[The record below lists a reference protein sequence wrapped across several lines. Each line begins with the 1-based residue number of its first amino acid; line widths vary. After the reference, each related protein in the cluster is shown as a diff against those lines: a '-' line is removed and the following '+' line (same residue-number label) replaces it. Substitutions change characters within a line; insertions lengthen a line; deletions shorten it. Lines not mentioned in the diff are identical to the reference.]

1 MSGAPVYRVVV
12 ESSGRNGAWL
22 VDRAA
27 DFADRRLFAAAL
39 ATDRDGTVPSTL
51 LDEMR
56 DLGLFGLFSPSGVG
70 GHDLEP
76 SDRYRIIEVLA
87 GGCLTTTFVWLQH
100 AGPAAA
106 TAGASGPAHAF
117 AEPLASGRCT
127 GGVAFAHLLRSG
139 PPTLTVSANGDE
151 WVLNGFAPY
160 VTGWGW
166 IDVVL
171 VAARSGGEIVWLLLD
186 AVEAASLRASR
197 LQLAAVDSSQTA
209 AVTFDDH
216 IVSSD
221 RLVRI
226 DRYADWLVGYRAG
239 LRANGSL
246 ALGVAGRCARLLGDG
261 DLAHQVDSARS
272 ALDAADT
279 DGLPAAR
286 SEASLLA
293 MRAATMLVTSKAGRS
308 VMGDDHAQRLARE
321 AMFLLVQGQTSE
333 IRQHQLAM
341 LRSAP

>member
-1 MSGAPVYRVVV
+1 MVVGLSGNNAV
-12 ESSGRNGAWL
+12 SL

-27 DFADRRLFAAAL
+27 DFADRRLFDAAI
-39 ATDRDGTVPSTL
+39 ATDRSGHVPTVL

-56 DLGLFGLFSPSGVG
+56 DLGLFGVFSPASVG
-70 GHDLEP
+70 GHDLAP
-76 SDRYRIIEVLA
+76 SERHRIVEVLA
-87 GGCLTTTFVWLQH
+87 GGCLTTTFIWLQH

-106 TAGASGPAHAF
+106 TAGASGAVHAF

-139 PPTLTVSANGDE
+139 PPTLTASANGGG
-151 WVLNGFAPY
+151 WVLNGVAPY

-166 IDVVL
+166 INVVL
-171 VAARSGGEIVWLLLD
+171 VAARCGDEIVWLLLD
-186 AVEAASLRASR
+186 AVASASLNASR
-197 LQLAAVDSSQTA
+197 LQLAAVDASETA
-209 AVTFDDH
+209 VLTFDQH
-216 IVSSD
+216 AVPAD

-226 DRYADWLVGYRAG
+226 DRYAEWLVGYRAG

-246 ALGVAGRCARLLGDG
+246 ALGVAGRCARLLGDR
-261 DLAHQVDSARS
+261 DLVEQVDAARS
-272 ALDAADT
+272 VLDAADT
-279 DGLPAAR
+279 DALPSAR

-308 VMGDDHAQRLARE
+308 VLGDDHAQRLARE

-333 IRQHQLAM
+333 IREHQLAT
-341 LRSAP
+341 LRSAT

>member
-1 MSGAPVYRVVV
+1 MVVG
-12 ESSGRNGAWL
+12 SSGYNAASL
-22 VDRAA
+22 IDRVA
-27 DFADRRLFAAAL
+27 DFADRRLFEAAI
-39 ATDRDGTVPSTL
+39 ATDRNKSVPSTL

-56 DLGLFGLFSPSGVG
+56 SLGLFGVFSPSSVG

-76 SDRYRIIEVLA
+76 SERHRIVEVLA

-106 TAGASGPAHAF
+106 TAGANGSVQSF

-139 PPTLTVSANGDE
+139 PSVLTASENDGG
-151 WVLNGFAPY
+151 WVLNGTAPY

-171 VAARSGGEIVWLLLD
+171 VAARSGDEIVWLLLD
-186 AVEAASLRASR
+186 AVESASLRACR
-197 LQLAAVDSSQTA
+197 LHLAAVDASQTA
-209 AVTFDDH
+209 ELTFDH
-216 IVSSD
+216 HMVSPD

-226 DRYADWLVGYRAG
+226 DRYTDWLVGYRAG

-261 DLAHQVDSARS
+261 DLVGQVDAARS

-286 SEASLLA
+286 SDASLLA
-293 MRAATMLVTSKAGRS
+293 MRAATMLVTSKAGRA

-321 AMFLLVQGQTSE
+321 ALFLLVQGQTLE
-333 IRQHQLAM
+333 IREHQLAM
-341 LRSAP
+341 LRSDS